1 MVNKTL
7 PYEKRAK
14 NKTDYTILI
23 FLIDSNA
30 QFLMKCFQNE
40 QIMHLVLQA
49 STKTNVFSMF
59 VQLLLYNDVKRFIYQ
74 TKVFSVFFFCILK
87 TKTFKKVNAP

>member
-30 QFLMKCFQNE
+30 QFLMKG
-40 QIMHLVLQA
+40 A
-49 STKTNVFSMF
+49 
-59 VQLLLYNDVKRFIYQ
+59 
-74 TKVFSVFFFCILK
+74 
-87 TKTFKKVNAP
+87 

>member
-30 QFLMKCFQNE
+30 QFLMKGAWCAWSKS
-40 QIMHLVLQA
+40 LVLILFSELANNA
-49 STKTNVFSMF
+49 SCLTSK
-59 VQLLLYNDVKRFIYQ
+59 Y
-74 TKVFSVFFFCILK
+74 
-87 TKTFKKVNAP
+87 